1 MSIDRSVIICV
12 GAATEVE
19 ALKNALTEAEGK
31 AVQQQAARKKLKA
44 RVDKIQ
50 QELQDA
56 VKKCEALERDA
67 SVRET
72 ELTKAR
78 QSTEAAQN
86 EARGALQ
93 EIQEAKKIAAGKAFN
108 MQSKYAERKYLLL
121 TRIRSCPGAFAD
133 LPRSVSD
140 AAEFFRAREGNS
152 TEKLLWLQYDVPE
165 LGQQQVIQVIM
176 SF

>member
-44 RVDKIQ
+44 RVDEIQ

-56 VKKCEALERDA
+56 VKKCEALKREA

-72 ELTKAR
+72 EITKAR

-86 EARGALQ
+86 EARGAL
-93 EIQEAKKIAAGKAFN
+93 
-108 MQSKYAERKYLLL
+108 
-121 TRIRSCPGAFAD
+121 
-133 LPRSVSD
+133 
-140 AAEFFRAREGNS
+140 
-152 TEKLLWLQYDVPE
+152 
-165 LGQQQVIQVIM
+165 
-176 SF
+176 